1 MSTWIILLIFFLFS
15 LLLRWKS
22 AAVAENK
29 EEDLLEEDA
38 LERDVEEIQAEKSLA
53 EELFAEM
60 RKSVV
65 IAPQPA
71 PKPVPQPEQQPAPQ
85 PAQRLAQ
92 QPAPKPATQPA
103 LKPQPA
109 PQYATQ
115 PAPQSKNQG
124 EEGSLLE
131 EIKKNPKNLILYSE
145 IMRPKFKEF

>member
-1 MSTWIILLIFFLFS
+1 MSTWIILLIFFLLS

-29 EEDLLEEDA
+29 EEDLLEEDLLEEDLLEEDA

-53 EELFAEM
+53 EEIFAEM
-60 RKSVV
+60 RK
-65 IAPQPA
+65 P
-71 PKPVPQPEQQPAPQ
+71 
-85 PAQRLAQ
+85 
-92 QPAPKPATQPA
+92 
-103 LKPQPA
+103 
-109 PQYATQ
+109 ATQ
-115 PAPQSKNQG
+115 PAPQSKNQS

>member
-1 MSTWIILLIFFLFS
+1 MSTWIILLIFFLLS

-29 EEDLLEEDA
+29 EEDLLEEDLLEVDA

-53 EELFAEM
+53 EEIFAEM
-60 RKSVV
+60 RK
-65 IAPQPA
+65 P
-71 PKPVPQPEQQPAPQ
+71 
-85 PAQRLAQ
+85 
-92 QPAPKPATQPA
+92 
-103 LKPQPA
+103 
-109 PQYATQ
+109 ATQ
-115 PAPQSKNQG
+115 PAPQSKNQS

>member
-1 MSTWIILLIFFLFS
+1 MSTWIILLIFFLLS

-29 EEDLLEEDA
+29 EEDFLEEDLLEEDA

-53 EELFAEM
+53 EELFAEV
-60 RKSVV
+60 KQSVF

-71 PKPVPQPEQQPAPQ
+71 PKPE
-85 PAQRLAQ
+85 
-92 QPAPKPATQPA
+92 
-103 LKPQPA
+103 PQPA

-115 PAPQSKNQG
+115 PAPQSKNQS

>member
-1 MSTWIILLIFFLFS
+1 MSTWIILLIFFLLS

-53 EELFAEM
+53 EEIFAEM
-60 RKSVV
+60 RK
-65 IAPQPA
+65 
-71 PKPVPQPEQQPAPQ
+71 
-85 PAQRLAQ
+85 
-92 QPAPKPATQPA
+92 PAPKPATQPA

-115 PAPQSKNQG
+115 PAPQSKSQG

>member
-1 MSTWIILLIFFLFS
+1 MSTWIILLIFFLLS

-53 EELFAEM
+53 EELFAEV
-60 RKSVV
+60 KQSVF

-71 PKPVPQPEQQPAPQ
+71 PKPE
-85 PAQRLAQ
+85 
-92 QPAPKPATQPA
+92 
-103 LKPQPA
+103 PQPA

>member
-1 MSTWIILLIFFLFS
+1 MSTWIILLIFFLLS

-29 EEDLLEEDA
+29 EDDLLEEDLLEEDA

-53 EELFAEM
+53 EEIFAEM
-60 RKSVV
+60 RK
-65 IAPQPA
+65 P
-71 PKPVPQPEQQPAPQ
+71 
-85 PAQRLAQ
+85 
-92 QPAPKPATQPA
+92 
-103 LKPQPA
+103 
-109 PQYATQ
+109 ATQ

-124 EEGSLLE
+124 DEGSLLE

>member
-1 MSTWIILLIFFLFS
+1 MSTWIILLIFFLLS

-60 RKSVV
+60 RK
-65 IAPQPA
+65 P
-71 PKPVPQPEQQPAPQ
+71 
-85 PAQRLAQ
+85 
-92 QPAPKPATQPA
+92 
-103 LKPQPA
+103 
-109 PQYATQ
+109 ATQ
-115 PAPQSKNQG
+115 PAPQSKNQS
-124 EEGSLLE
+124 EEGSFLE

>member
-1 MSTWIILLIFFLFS
+1 MSTWIILLIFFLLS

-60 RKSVV
+60 RK
-65 IAPQPA
+65 P
-71 PKPVPQPEQQPAPQ
+71 
-85 PAQRLAQ
+85 
-92 QPAPKPATQPA
+92 
-103 LKPQPA
+103 
-109 PQYATQ
+109 ATQ
-115 PAPQSKNQG
+115 PAPQSKSQG

>member
-1 MSTWIILLIFFLFS
+1 MRMRNPMKPGVYKVTC
-15 LLLRWKS
+15 
-22 AAVAENK
+22 VACNNAFHVK
-29 EEDLLEEDA
+29 IVD
-38 LERDVEEIQAEKSLA
+38 KT
-53 EELFAEM
+53 
-60 RKSVV
+60 
-65 IAPQPA
+65 QPV
-71 PKPVPQPEQQPAPQ
+71 PPVPQPEPQPAPQ

-115 PAPQSKNQG
+115 PAPQSKSKNQS

>member
-1 MSTWIILLIFFLFS
+1 MSTWIILLIFFLLS

-29 EEDLLEEDA
+29 EEDLLEEDLLEEDA

-53 EELFAEM
+53 EEIFAEM
-60 RKSVV
+60 R
-65 IAPQPA
+65 
-71 PKPVPQPEQQPAPQ
+71 
-85 PAQRLAQ
+85 
-92 QPAPKPATQPA
+92 KPATQPA
-103 LKPQPA
+103 PQRKN
-109 PQYATQ
+109 Q
-115 PAPQSKNQG
+115 NQG

>member
-1 MSTWIILLIFFLFS
+1 MSTWIILLIFFLLS

-53 EELFAEM
+53 EEIFAEM
-60 RKSVV
+60 RK
-65 IAPQPA
+65 P
-71 PKPVPQPEQQPAPQ
+71 
-85 PAQRLAQ
+85 
-92 QPAPKPATQPA
+92 
-103 LKPQPA
+103 
-109 PQYATQ
+109 ATQ
-115 PAPQSKNQG
+115 PAPQSKNQA
-124 EEGSLLE
+124 EERSLLE

>member
-1 MSTWIILLIFFLFS
+1 MSTWIILLIFFLLS

-29 EEDLLEEDA
+29 EEDLLEEDLLEEDA

-60 RKSVV
+60 RK
-65 IAPQPA
+65 P
-71 PKPVPQPEQQPAPQ
+71 
-85 PAQRLAQ
+85 
-92 QPAPKPATQPA
+92 
-103 LKPQPA
+103 
-109 PQYATQ
+109 ATQ
-115 PAPQSKNQG
+115 PAPQSKSQS

>member
-1 MSTWIILLIFFLFS
+1 MSTWIILLIFFLLS

-53 EELFAEM
+53 EEIFAEM
-60 RKSVV
+60 RK
-65 IAPQPA
+65 
-71 PKPVPQPEQQPAPQ
+71 
-85 PAQRLAQ
+85 
-92 QPAPKPATQPA
+92 PAPKPATQPA

-109 PQYATQ
+109 PQYTTQ
-115 PAPQSKNQG
+115 PAPQSKSKNQS
-124 EEGSLLE
+124 EEGSFLE

>member
-1 MSTWIILLIFFLFS
+1 MLIFFLLS

-53 EELFAEM
+53 EEIFAEM
-60 RKSVV
+60 RK
-65 IAPQPA
+65 P
-71 PKPVPQPEQQPAPQ
+71 
-85 PAQRLAQ
+85 
-92 QPAPKPATQPA
+92 
-103 LKPQPA
+103 
-109 PQYATQ
+109 ATQ

>member
-1 MSTWIILLIFFLFS
+1 MSTWIILLIFFLLS

-53 EELFAEM
+53 EEIFAEM
-60 RKSVV
+60 RKS
-65 IAPQPA
+65 
-71 PKPVPQPEQQPAPQ
+71 
-85 PAQRLAQ
+85 
-92 QPAPKPATQPA
+92 APKPATQPA

>member
-1 MSTWIILLIFFLFS
+1 MSTWIILLIFFLLS

-53 EELFAEM
+53 EEIFAEM
-60 RKSVV
+60 RK
-65 IAPQPA
+65 P
-71 PKPVPQPEQQPAPQ
+71 
-85 PAQRLAQ
+85 
-92 QPAPKPATQPA
+92 
-103 LKPQPA
+103 
-109 PQYATQ
+109 ATQ
-115 PAPQSKNQG
+115 PAPQSKNQS

>member
-1 MSTWIILLIFFLFS
+1 MSTWIILLIFFLLS

-29 EEDLLEEDA
+29 EEDLLEEDLLEEDA

-53 EELFAEM
+53 EEIFAEM
-60 RKSVV
+60 RKS
-65 IAPQPA
+65 
-71 PKPVPQPEQQPAPQ
+71 
-85 PAQRLAQ
+85 
-92 QPAPKPATQPA
+92 
-103 LKPQPA
+103 
-109 PQYATQ
+109 ATQ
-115 PAPQSKNQG
+115 PAPQSKNQS

>member
-1 MSTWIILLIFFLFS
+1 MSTWIILLIFFLLS

-53 EELFAEM
+53 EEIFAEM
-60 RKSVV
+60 RK
-65 IAPQPA
+65 P
-71 PKPVPQPEQQPAPQ
+71 
-85 PAQRLAQ
+85 
-92 QPAPKPATQPA
+92 
-103 LKPQPA
+103 
-109 PQYATQ
+109 ATQ
-115 PAPQSKNQG
+115 PAPQSKSQNQG

>member
-1 MSTWIILLIFFLFS
+1 MSTWIILLIFFLLS

-29 EEDLLEEDA
+29 EEDLLEEDLLEEDA

-53 EELFAEM
+53 EEVFAEM

-65 IAPQPA
+65 IAP
-71 PKPVPQPEQQPAPQ
+71 
-85 PAQRLAQ
+85 

>member
-29 EEDLLEEDA
+29 EEDLLEEDLLEEDA

-53 EELFAEM
+53 EEIFAEM
-60 RKSVV
+60 RK
-65 IAPQPA
+65 P
-71 PKPVPQPEQQPAPQ
+71 
-85 PAQRLAQ
+85 
-92 QPAPKPATQPA
+92 
-103 LKPQPA
+103 
-109 PQYATQ
+109 ATQ
-115 PAPQSKNQG
+115 PAPQSKNQS

>member
-1 MSTWIILLIFFLFS
+1 MSTWIILLIFFLLS

-29 EEDLLEEDA
+29 EEDLLEEDLLEEDA

-53 EELFAEM
+53 EEIFAEM
-60 RKSVV
+60 RKSAV
-65 IAPQPA
+65 IAPKPA
-71 PKPVPQPEQQPAPQ
+71 PKPVLQPEPQPS
-85 PAQRLAQ
+85 
-92 QPAPKPATQPA
+92 
-103 LKPQPA
+103 

>member
-53 EELFAEM
+53 EELFAEV
-60 RKSVV
+60 KQSVF

-71 PKPVPQPEQQPAPQ
+71 PKPE
-85 PAQRLAQ
+85 
-92 QPAPKPATQPA
+92 
-103 LKPQPA
+103 PQPA

-115 PAPQSKNQG
+115 PAPQSKNQA

>member
-1 MSTWIILLIFFLFS
+1 MSTWIILLIFFLLS

-53 EELFAEM
+53 EEIFAEM
-60 RKSVV
+60 RK
-65 IAPQPA
+65 P
-71 PKPVPQPEQQPAPQ
+71 
-85 PAQRLAQ
+85 
-92 QPAPKPATQPA
+92 
-103 LKPQPA
+103 
-109 PQYATQ
+109 ATQ
-115 PAPQSKNQG
+115 PAPQSKNQA

>member
-29 EEDLLEEDA
+29 EEDLLEEDLLEEDA

-53 EELFAEM
+53 EEIFAEM
-60 RKSVV
+60 RK
-65 IAPQPA
+65 
-71 PKPVPQPEQQPAPQ
+71 
-85 PAQRLAQ
+85 
-92 QPAPKPATQPA
+92 PAPKPATQPA

-115 PAPQSKNQG
+115 PAPQSKNQS

>member
-1 MSTWIILLIFFLFS
+1 MSTWIILLIFFLLS

-29 EEDLLEEDA
+29 EEDLLEEDLLEEDA

-53 EELFAEM
+53 EEIFAEM
-60 RKSVV
+60 RK
-65 IAPQPA
+65 P
-71 PKPVPQPEQQPAPQ
+71 
-85 PAQRLAQ
+85 
-92 QPAPKPATQPA
+92 
-103 LKPQPA
+103 
-109 PQYATQ
+109 ATQ
-115 PAPQSKNQG
+115 PAPQSKSQS

>member
-1 MSTWIILLIFFLFS
+1 MSTWIILLIFFLLS

-60 RKSVV
+60 RK
-65 IAPQPA
+65 P
-71 PKPVPQPEQQPAPQ
+71 
-85 PAQRLAQ
+85 
-92 QPAPKPATQPA
+92 
-103 LKPQPA
+103 
-109 PQYATQ
+109 ATQ

>member
-1 MSTWIILLIFFLFS
+1 MSTWIILLIFFLLS

-53 EELFAEM
+53 EELFAEV
-60 RKSVV
+60 KQSVF

-71 PKPVPQPEQQPAPQ
+71 PKPE
-85 PAQRLAQ
+85 
-92 QPAPKPATQPA
+92 
-103 LKPQPA
+103 PQPA

-115 PAPQSKNQG
+115 PAPQSKNQS

>member
-1 MSTWIILLIFFLFS
+1 MSTWIILLIFFLLS

-53 EELFAEM
+53 EEIFAEM

-71 PKPVPQPEQQPAPQ
+71 PKPV
-85 PAQRLAQ
+85 
-92 QPAPKPATQPA
+92 
-103 LKPQPA
+103 PQPA

>member
-1 MSTWIILLIFFLFS
+1 MSTWIILLIFFLLS

-53 EELFAEM
+53 EELFAEV
-60 RKSVV
+60 KQSVF

-71 PKPVPQPEQQPAPQ
+71 PKPE
-85 PAQRLAQ
+85 
-92 QPAPKPATQPA
+92 
-103 LKPQPA
+103 PQPA

-115 PAPQSKNQG
+115 PAPQSKNQA
-124 EEGSLLE
+124 EERSLLE

>member
-1 MSTWIILLIFFLFS
+1 MSTWIILLIFFLLS

-53 EELFAEM
+53 EEIFAEM
-60 RKSVV
+60 RK
-65 IAPQPA
+65 P
-71 PKPVPQPEQQPAPQ
+71 
-85 PAQRLAQ
+85 
-92 QPAPKPATQPA
+92 
-103 LKPQPA
+103 
-109 PQYATQ
+109 ATQ
-115 PAPQSKNQG
+115 PAPQSKNQNQG

>member
-1 MSTWIILLIFFLFS
+1 MSTWIILLIFFLLS

-29 EEDLLEEDA
+29 EEDLLEEDLLEEDLLEEDA

-53 EELFAEM
+53 EEIFAEK
-60 RKSVV
+60 RK
-65 IAPQPA
+65 P
-71 PKPVPQPEQQPAPQ
+71 
-85 PAQRLAQ
+85 
-92 QPAPKPATQPA
+92 
-103 LKPQPA
+103 
-109 PQYATQ
+109 ATQ
-115 PAPQSKNQG
+115 PAPQSKSQS

>member
-1 MSTWIILLIFFLFS
+1 MSTWIILLIFFLLS

-29 EEDLLEEDA
+29 EEDLLEEDLLEEDA

-53 EELFAEM
+53 EEIFAEM
-60 RKSVV
+60 R
-65 IAPQPA
+65 
-71 PKPVPQPEQQPAPQ
+71 
-85 PAQRLAQ
+85 
-92 QPAPKPATQPA
+92 KPATQPA
-103 LKPQPA
+103 PQNKS
-109 PQYATQ
+109 
-115 PAPQSKNQG
+115 QS

>member
-1 MSTWIILLIFFLFS
+1 MSTWIILLIFFLLS

-53 EELFAEM
+53 EEIFAEM
-60 RKSVV
+60 RK
-65 IAPQPA
+65 P
-71 PKPVPQPEQQPAPQ
+71 
-85 PAQRLAQ
+85 
-92 QPAPKPATQPA
+92 
-103 LKPQPA
+103 
-109 PQYATQ
+109 ATQ
-115 PAPQSKNQG
+115 PAPQSKSKNQS

-145 IMRPKFKEF
+145 IMLPKFKEF

>member
-1 MSTWIILLIFFLFS
+1 MSTWIILLIFFLLS

-53 EELFAEM
+53 EEIFAEM

-71 PKPVPQPEQQPAPQ
+71 PKPE
-85 PAQRLAQ
+85 
-92 QPAPKPATQPA
+92 
-103 LKPQPA
+103 PQPA

>member
-1 MSTWIILLIFFLFS
+1 MSTWIILLIFFLLS

-53 EELFAEM
+53 EEIFAEM
-60 RKSVV
+60 RK
-65 IAPQPA
+65 
-71 PKPVPQPEQQPAPQ
+71 
-85 PAQRLAQ
+85 
-92 QPAPKPATQPA
+92 PATQPV
-103 LKPQPA
+103 
-109 PQYATQ
+109 
-115 PAPQSKNQG
+115 PQSKNQG